1 MTTAPLF
8 PVNRESICLCVRSV
22 NSYDRGTEAVA
33 CVSELYLH
41 HRWHFQCRYAVGGDE
56 KEIPPTFLPG
66 PWAWRWSGR
75 RAAGRGRS
83 PGWGR
88 EALPLWC
95 CHRNTPR
102 RCYPTWWTRWL
113 LLQKTHPQRF
123 KPKTCT
129 QTAVHIQLC
138 NRAGTKQNSFFHSL
152 VSLLACVVE
161 WMQGSLFLGFSGNF
175 TRDIFKA
182 ADWLLL
188 QRKQKSQDIDQVTKI
203 SK

>member
-129 QTAVHIQLC
+129 QTAVH
-138 NRAGTKQNSFFHSL
+138 RDKAKQFF
-152 VSLLACVVE
+152 
-161 WMQGSLFLGFSGNF
+161 SLFGVAFGVCGWMNARVIVFGVFREFHQRYFQSRRLAFTTTETKKSRHWSG
-175 TRDIFKA
+175 
-182 ADWLLL
+182 
-188 QRKQKSQDIDQVTKI
+188 DQNIKI
-203 SK
+203 VGN